1 MDQMSFSRPDG
12 TQIQSRRRQRG
23 SILIS
28 SPKLRC
34 TQLQL
39 LAKRERLGK
48 ELAPSPRLW
57 HSAIKLWIIKYLE
70 AIWFCYL
77 FNICF
82 AAYKMSG
89 DIKLTWL
96 INRMEKKDVWK
107 EVNRFLVAW
116 LDPNWNDDPWRQCYP
131 HLFPECISLVSCD
144 SDDHI
149 LKEFMKC
156 CTGREPLVIKCWS
169 EMIIVRR
176 VSNRKAKRF

>member
-57 HSAIKLWIIKYLE
+57 HSAIKLWIIPQALFKFKYLE

-116 LDPNWNDDPWRQCYP
+116 LDPNWNDDLEDNVTLIYF
-131 HLFPECISLVSCD
+131 LNASLWFHV
-144 SDDHI
+144 I
-149 LKEFMKC
+149 LMTTFWKSS
-156 CTGREPLVIKCWS
+156 WS
-169 EMIIVRR
+169 AVQAE
-176 VSNRKAKRF
+176 NH